1 MQMMDDAVYYSGFC
15 KEEQVLAQVEC
26 GFMLVLRV
34 YSWDQSAIYKHK
46 TLLVKFKELLRLVVM
61 RTFNL

>member
-34 YSWDQSAIYKHK
+34 YSWDRK
-46 TLLVKFKELLRLVVM
+46 R
-61 RTFNL
+61 NL